1 MKPTNVFLAM
11 SLTGIL
17 ATMAMPVL
25 AEQKPAPAPAAT
37 SPCMGPQTQEHMQ
50 RMQAM
55 HEAMAK
61 ASTSKERAK
70 LQDEQWQ
77 LMHQGMGMM
86 QNMPGGRMG
95 GGMGMQGGMGMHQGM
110 GTGGGM
116 GMCMG
121 ERMAMMEMMMQMMM
135 DRMGPE
141 PPAK

>member
-1 MKPTNVFLAM
+1 MKPPSVFLAM
-11 SLTGIL
+11 SLSGIL
-17 ATMAMPVL
+17 AATAIPAL
-25 AEQKPAPAPAAT
+25 AQQAPAPPPAVT
-37 SPCMGPQTQEHMQ
+37 NPCMGPQMHEHMQ

-55 HEAMAK
+55 HEAMASAK
-61 ASTSKERAK
+61 TPQERAK

-86 QNMPGGRMG
+86 RRMPGMG
-95 GGMGMQGGMGMHQGM
+95 GGMGMQGGMGMHQG
-110 GTGGGM
+110 TGGM

-141 PPAK
+141 PVR